1 MEWHERLLVISP
13 HLDDAVLSC
22 GTLLA
27 AQPGAFVCTVFTAPP
42 EKNMITDWD
51 RQSGFADAFEAMRAR
66 KAEDMRALAIL
77 GASAIHLPFC
87 DAQYQSPPVPE
98 ALVAAIE
105 QTFRDVEPSSVMIPL
120 GLFHSDHTDVANACL
135 ALVHRFEP
143 VRVHAYEDVPYR
155 TMPGTVPQRL
165 QTIWERGFAA
175 ESVETLGV
183 AIDAQHRR
191 LKRAAIDAY
200 QSQLRAF
207 GPDGQVGLHS
217 DERYWRLRETDAHR
231 NAHSRPPRH
240 AACSA
245 QSTHR

>member
-13 HLDDAVLSC
+13 HLDDGVLSC

-27 AQPGAFVCTVFTAPP
+27 AHPGAFVCTVFTAAP

-51 RQSGFADAFEAMRAR
+51 RQSGFADAFEAIRAR

-87 DAQYQSPPVPE
+87 DAQYQSPPVAE

-120 GLFHSDHTDVANACL
+120 GLFHSDHINVANACL
-135 ALVHRFEP
+135 ALMRRFQH

-165 QTIWERGFAA
+165 QTIRQRGFVAQPVDTFA
-175 ESVETLGV
+175 I
-183 AIDAQHRR
+183 AIDARHRR
-191 LKRAAIDAY
+191 LKRASINAY
-200 QSQLRAF
+200 ESQLRAF
-207 GPDGQVGLHS
+207 GPDGQAGLHS
-217 DERYWRLRETDAHR
+217 DERYWRVRETGAHR
-231 NAHSRPPRH
+231 NAHSRPARH
-240 AACSA
+240 EACSA

>member
-27 AQPGAFVCTVFTAPP
+27 AHPGAFVCTVFTAPP
-42 EKNMITDWD
+42 EKNMVTDWD
-51 RQSGFADAFEAMRAR
+51 RQSGFADAFEAIRAR

-98 ALVAAIE
+98 ALIAAIE
-105 QTFRDVEPSSVMIPL
+105 QTLRDVEPSSVMIPL

-135 ALVHRFEP
+135 TLMQRFEH

-155 TMPGTVPQRL
+155 TMPDIVPQRL
-165 QTIWERGFAA
+165 QAIRERGFAA
-175 ESVETLGV
+175 QPVDTLGI
-183 AIDAQHRR
+183 AIDARHRR
-191 LKRAAIDAY
+191 LKRAAINAY

-207 GPDGQVGLHS
+207 GPDGQAGLHS
-217 DERYWRLRETDAHR
+217 DERYWRLRQTDANR
-231 NAHSRPPRH
+231 NAHPRPPRH
-240 AACSA
+240 DAC
-245 QSTHR
+245 